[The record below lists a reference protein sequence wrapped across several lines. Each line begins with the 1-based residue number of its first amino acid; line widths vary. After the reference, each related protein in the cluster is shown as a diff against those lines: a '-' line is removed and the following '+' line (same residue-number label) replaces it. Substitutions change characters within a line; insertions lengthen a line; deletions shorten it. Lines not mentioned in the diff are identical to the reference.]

1 MTRVAVSALA
11 AQFRGALAI
20 ACAMAFLVIAGC
32 TPESRNHLPDKDRIA
47 PDERLIGHWH
57 GNVEGADYVAEVTRS
72 DPLTLHLAL
81 TETLPIGKQPV
92 TKTGYLI
99 NVYVVGSR
107 TVLAIRDIEPTPG
120 NWRFAVV
127 VFGGDDRVTLMFMDG
142 KFVRNEV
149 FRSALGGIIQTDD
162 PTFPDV
168 LLTANPDDL
177 STFIH
182 NTDEAR
188 LFDVPFGV
196 FERQP

>member
-1 MTRVAVSALA
+1 MTRIAVSALA
-11 AQFRGALAI
+11 AQLRGALVI
-20 ACAMAFLVIAGC
+20 ACAMAFLVMVGC

-81 TETLPIGKQPV
+81 TETLPIGKQPI
-92 TKTGYLI
+92 TKTGYLVS
-99 NVYVVGSR
+99 VYVVGSR
-107 TVLAIRDIEPTPG
+107 TVLAIRDAEPKLG

-127 VFGGDDRVTLMFMDG
+127 VFGGDDRVSLMFMDG

-149 FRSALGGIIQTDD
+149 YRAALAGNIETDD

-168 LLTANPDDL
+168 VLSATPDEL
-177 STFIH
+177 STFIR
-182 NTDEAR
+182 NTEEAR
-188 LFDVPFGV
+188 LFNVPFGT
-196 FERQP
+196 FEREP

>member
-1 MTRVAVSALA
+1 MTRATAAALPAKVRGAFALVCALA
-11 AQFRGALAI
+11 
-20 ACAMAFLVIAGC
+20 CLVLAGC

-47 PDERLIGHWH
+47 PDARLIGRWH
-57 GNVEGADYVAEVTRS
+57 ANVDGADYVADVTRS

-92 TKTGYLI
+92 TRTGYLI

-107 TVLAIRDIEPTPG
+107 TVLAVRDAEPTLG

-127 VFGGDDRVTLMFMDG
+127 VYGGDDRVTLMFMDG

-149 FRSALGGIIQTDD
+149 YRAALGGVIQTDD

-168 LLTANPDDL
+168 LLTASPDDL
-177 STFIH
+177 STFIR
-182 NTDEAR
+182 NTEEGR
-188 LFDVPFGV
+188 LFNVPFGT
-196 FERQP
+196 FEREP

>member
-1 MTRVAVSALA
+1 LATEFRGVFAVVCALA
-11 AQFRGALAI
+11 CL
-20 ACAMAFLVIAGC
+20 LIAGC

-47 PDERLIGHWH
+47 PDERLIGRWH
-57 GNVEGADYVAEVTRS
+57 ANVEGADYVAEVTRS

-107 TVLAIRDIEPTPG
+107 TALALRDAEPTLG
-120 NWRFAVV
+120 NWRFAVA
-127 VFGGDDRVTLMFMDG
+127 VFGGDDRVSPMFMDG

-149 FRSALGGIIQTDD
+149 YRAALGGIIQTDD

-168 LLTANPDDL
+168 LLTASPDDL
-177 STFIH
+177 SAFIR
-182 NTDEAR
+182 NTEEAR
-188 LFDVPFGV
+188 LFNVPFGT
-196 FERQP
+196 FEREP